1 MGLGD
6 QVVEVEGA
14 LGKAEPP
21 DNKVVLARVL
31 KILYDSFQFLDIF
44 DDKSVKLLA
53 VSDDD
58 FFNDFTICHC
68 NNL

>member
-21 DNKVVLARVL
+21 DNEVDRVL

-44 DDKSVKLLA
+44 DDKSVNFLA
-53 VSDDD
+53 VRDDD
-58 FFNDFTICHC
+58 FLNDFTMCHC